1 MTGGKGFW
9 MRFSLSRV
17 LGGALLVS
25 TRFTAPSTK
34 AADGAVA
41 PGFGAAPIVYAQSC
55 DAYGAGYFTLP
66 GSDLCLKLGGRVLSD
81 LALRH
86 IPLSGFTPNP
96 GSAIGAANHA
106 PHPSSIG
113 GGGGLGVTLEA
124 RIPTARGTVYG
135 FADATTM
142 FGAGLLSPN
151 AAGIYSQQA
160 DLSGYDPNL
169 WRNFNRLDQAYL
181 QWAGWTAGRAQSIF
195 DFYADAYNLMPL
207 RGSNARTEL
216 LAYQFQPTPG
226 VTAALALENN
236 RERRNL
242 IGQSVN
248 PAATADYS
256 GAAAPDVVAALR
268 VETPF
273 GLAQFSGAAHELR
286 TRYAAP
292 DSVAPGQPD
301 ASAATQWGFAA
312 QGGLKVN
319 LPNLSDADAMIL
331 QATYARGA
339 SAYLTGD
346 NQPLFA
352 GVNDPAHPG
361 IASPR
366 LGAAPGLT
374 SYDYDC
380 VTTAQPFGHCDP
392 STGYALIAAFK
403 HFWTPTVSSSLFA
416 SFFGMNYTD
425 AARSGAP
432 GVNGASNYR
441 ETSVGANLTWTPLK
455 NLLVGGEIAFTQ
467 GKTSPPPANPQQPGV
482 SPAWPAT
489 NEWSGRIRVQRN
501 F

>member
-1 MTGGKGFW
+1 MAGGKGFW
-9 MRFSLSRV
+9 MTFSLSRV
-17 LGGALLVS
+17 LGVALLVS
-25 TRFTAPSTK
+25 TLFTAPSTK
-34 AADGAVA
+34 AADRGPAPEAGA
-41 PGFGAAPIVYAQSC
+41 GPISYAQTC

-66 GSDLCLKLGGRVLSD
+66 GSDLCLRLSGRVLSD
-81 LALRH
+81 LTLRQ

-96 GSAIGAANHA
+96 GSAIGAPSHA
-106 PHPSSIG
+106 PNPSSVGGGIG
-113 GGGGLGVTLEA
+113 GGVTLEA
-124 RIPTARGTVYG
+124 QIPTALGTVYG
-135 FADATTM
+135 FADATTV

-151 AAGIYSQQA
+151 PAGIYSPQA

-216 LAYQFQPTPG
+216 LAYRFQPMPG

-242 IGQSVN
+242 IGQAVN
-248 PAATADYS
+248 PAASADYS

-268 VETPF
+268 VESPF
-273 GLAQFSGAAHELR
+273 GLAQISGAAHELR

-301 ASAATQWGFAA
+301 ASATTQWGFAA

-380 VTTAQPFGHCDP
+380 VNSTQPFGHCDQ

-425 AARSGAP
+425 AARAGAP
-432 GVNGASNYR
+432 GVTGASNYR

-455 NLLVGGEIAFTQ
+455 NLMVGGEIAFTQ
-467 GKTSPPPANPQQPGV
+467 GKASPAPASTQQPAA
-482 SPAWPAT
+482 PAWPVA